1 MDFEPEPEHTI
12 IFDEPMIVKDL
23 TVYTTYKGISYQSN
37 CTRLVMINNSIVIKN
52 ALESDNSNSFS
63 VPYDIE
69 PHAFNCI
76 LSYLHTPKYASY
88 NIDMKDEKNIQ
99 HMLLVCNWF
108 GMTNIYKSI
117 MKCYKSLLQ
126 QSRNTF
132 EVFAQ
137 TDNKL
142 YEFLDLKYNT
152 SSFVVQSVL
161 HYNPIYGL
169 ITGDKLNDAELIDF
183 SLSLFDIT
191 MLSNE
196 VHQFIKTHCTREKTR
211 QRLDS
216 IMDKQKILNEFER
229 MKILAEQK
237 KLEEHK
243 IKLLQLTEERA
254 KQIKYT
260 WMTKAERTRDQQR
273 GGEMMNIDNYER
285 DFMVY
290 REHP

>member
-12 IFDEPMIVKDL
+12 IFDESMLVKDL
-23 TVYTTYKGISYQSN
+23 IVYTTYKGISYQSN
-37 CTRLVMINNSIVIKN
+37 CTKSVMIDNSIVIKN
-52 ALESDNSNSFS
+52 ALDTDDSNSFS
-63 VPYDIE
+63 VPYDVE
-69 PHAFNCI
+69 PHAFIYI

-126 QSRNTF
+126 QSKNTF

-260 WMTKAERTRDQQR
+260 WMTKAERARDQQR
-273 GGEMMNIDNYER
+273 GEEMMNIDNYER

>member
-12 IFDEPMIVKDL
+12 IFDESMLVKDL
-23 TVYTTYKGISYQSN
+23 IVYTTYKGISYQSN
-37 CTRLVMINNSIVIKN
+37 CTKSVMIDNSIVIKN
-52 ALESDNSNSFS
+52 ALDTDDSNSFS
-63 VPYDIE
+63 VPYDVE
-69 PHAFNCI
+69 PHAFIYI

-126 QSRNTF
+126 QSKNTF

-216 IMDKQKILNEFER
+216 IMDKQKILNEIER

>member
-23 TVYTTYKGISYQSN
+23 TVYTMYKGISYQSN

-108 GMTNIYKSI
+108 GMTNIYMSI

-183 SLSLFDIT
+183 SLSLFDVA

-216 IMDKQKILNEFER
+216 IMNTQRILNDLER
-229 MKILAEQK
+229 MRRIAEQK

-243 IKLLQLTEERA
+243 LKILQLSEERE
-254 KQIKYT
+254 KQIKYR
-260 WMTKAERTRDQQR
+260 WMTRAERDEQR
-273 GGEMMNIDNYER
+273 GVKMMNIDNDER
-285 DFMVY
+285 DFTVH
-290 REHP
+290 RAHP